1 MATGR
6 KIKGITIEIGGET
19 TGLDKAL
26 SDVNQKIKNT
36 QSGLKDVERLLKL
49 DPTNTVLVAQKQ
61 EMLKEAISESTKK
74 LEQLEAAQNDVT
86 TALQSGKIGQEE
98 YRAFQREIEATKASI
113 TRYTTE
119 LDNLNKDQERLSTN
133 TERLKKLFEATGTD
147 VDDYADVLGSRLV
160 TAIKNGSASSD
171 QLKTALEKVAK
182 SAAGGKVDIQELTD
196 ALDTV
201 DDGQAVSNL
210 ISGLRN
216 VGDEADDTAEQLE
229 GISEQLQRIER
240 HADDTSGQLEEM
252 NQTLTGGAMMQ
263 AAEQLQAVGE
273 KIKELGE
280 KASETFLEF
289 DDATV
294 KATTYFGETGKAAE
308 QTTNVIKKV
317 YADGV
322 GESMDSVADA
332 VIAVKKNLQNLDE
345 TTLTNITEQALTLD
359 SLYGI
364 DMNETLRG
372 VNSLMS
378 NFGMTAQ
385 EALDYIVAGTQ
396 NGLDKTDELG
406 DNLAE
411 YAGKFSQAG
420 YSAQEYFQLLQN
432 GLNGGAYNL
441 DKVND
446 AINEVTTRLADGT
459 IADAL
464 GSYSGK
470 TQDVFKAWQ
479 EGKATQKDVID
490 SIVEDITNCQN
501 QQEQLNMAATAFGT
515 MAEDGSMKFITSIS
529 TVGDTYND
537 VSDAAKNMFDNSTT
551 DSQMFEASMRQLQQS
566 LIPLGEQ
573 LMRLANEIIP
583 PIASGLKTVGD
594 FFAKLPEPVQNFAVI
609 LGALIAVFT
618 AVAPTIAAV
627 AFAVKTLSVP
637 LLPII
642 GIIAGVAVAI
652 TGIIA
657 IVKNW
662 GTITEWFGDLWTKVK
677 EKCSQAWKSIC
688 TFFTETIPQAWD
700 SLVSK
705 FEGVQEWWFGIWQ
718 QVGDFFSQIW
728 EKICSLFTE
737 TIPQAWQSV
746 VSWLEGIPEWWF
758 GIWQQVGDFFSQ
770 IWEKICSLF
779 TETIPQA
786 WQSVVSWLEGIP
798 EWWSGIW
805 QQVGDFFSEI
815 WQSMKEIPVLSEI
828 VTMLENLWNN
838 FTTGL
843 ENIWNGIV
851 QTAQSIWTIIKN
863 VILAPVLLL
872 IDLVL
877 GDFTQLKSDAE
888 NIWSGIAFAVQAFAQ
903 TLVNGVVGF
912 ITGLRDILPE
922 LWTLIKEQAIESWN
936 SLKDSVVEAALNLKD
951 SAVQKVNELKDS
963 AKETWQNLKEST
975 AQAWHDLKESA
986 VQSALNLKES
996 AIQKWQE
1003 LKTSTKDTWENM
1015 KTSTKESW
1023 QNLKE
1028 SVVSKSKNMKEEA
1041 VQGFRDMKE
1050 GIKNTLSGLRDT
1062 VENGFQ
1068 SAIEFITSLPER
1080 AMQWGADFIDG
1091 IVSGIRNTIGKVRD
1105 AVSDVADTIRS
1116 FLHFSVPDEGPL
1128 TEYESWMPDFMQGL
1142 AEGIKKS
1149 KSVVTDAIK
1158 DVSKDMTINAN
1169 AMVQNA
1175 GNSDLMNI
1183 GKLLMHY
1190 LPLLEQ
1196 GTVLQWETGEV
1207 AAHLAPAMNQELGIL
1222 AVEEGRL

>member
-273 KIKELGE
+273 KIKDLGE

-294 KATTYFGETGKAAE
+294 KATTYFDETGKAAE

-345 TTLTNITEQALTLD
+345 TTLTNTTEQALTLD

-551 DSQMFEASMRQLQQS
+551 ESQKLESNMRQLQET
-566 LIPLGEQ
+566 LMPLGEM
-573 LMRLANEIIP
+573 LVNLANQILP
-583 PIASGLKTVGD
+583 PLVSTIQKLTD
-594 FFAKLPEPVQNFAVI
+594 FFGSLPEPVQNFVLI
-609 LGALIAVFT
+609 LGGLIAVFT
-618 AVAPTIAAV
+618 SLAPVVSAAMLLFGALNLSILPVIA
-627 AFAVKTLSVP
+627 
-637 LLPII
+637 
-642 GIIAGVAVAI
+642 IIAGVAAAI

-662 GTITEWFGDLWTKVK
+662 GAITEWFGNQWESVK
-677 EKCSQAWKSIC
+677 EKCSEIWNSIC
-688 TFFTETIPQAWD
+688 SFFTETIPEAIESFKGWLQ
-700 SLVSK
+700 
-705 FEGVQEWWFGIWQ
+705 GIPNWWNGIWQ
-718 QVGDFFSQIW
+718 SVGDFF
-728 EKICSLFTE
+728 T
-737 TIPQAWQSV
+737 
-746 VSWLEGIPEWWF
+746 
-758 GIWQQVGDFFSQ
+758 
-770 IWEKICSLF
+770 
-779 TETIPQA
+779 
-786 WQSVVSWLEGIP
+786 
-798 EWWSGIW
+798 
-805 QQVGDFFSEI
+805 EI
-815 WQSMKEIPVLSEI
+815 WQSMKDIPVLSEL
-828 VTMLENLWNN
+828 VTMLENMWNN
-838 FTTGL
+838 FKTGL
-843 ENIWNGIV
+843 EVIWNGIA
-851 QTAQSIWTIIKN
+851 QTAKSAWELIKN
-863 VILAPVLLL
+863 IILGPILLL

-877 GDFTQLKSDAE
+877 GDFTQLKFDAE
-888 NIWSGIAFAVQAFAQ
+888 NIWNNISNAAQSIWNGLSLAIQGIVQVI
-903 TLVNGVVGF
+903 VNGVISFV
-912 ITGLRDILPE
+912 TGLGEVLSAS
-922 LWTLIKEQAIESWN
+922 WVAIKEKAVESWQN
-936 SLKDSVVEAALNLKD
+936 LKDSVIETASNLKEAAI
-951 SAVQKVNELKDS
+951 QKVTELKES
-963 AKETWQNLKEST
+963 AKESWQNLKEST
-975 AQAWHDLKESA
+975 AQAWHDLKESV

-1003 LKTSTKDTWENM
+1003 LKTSTKDTWENL

-1128 TEYESWMPDFMQGL
+1128 TEYESWMPDFMRGL

-1190 LPLLEQ
+1190 LPFLEQ